1 MLGKALFTSKNEC
14 WETPGELFREL
25 DKEFDFTLDVCA
37 SEKNAKCRAFFTKEQ
52 DGLLQ
57 EWTGRCWCNPP
68 YGRGILRW
76 VEKAHNAVRGGGAS
90 GTCRNATASQNR
102 HSMVPRLHI

>member
-1 MLGKALFTSKNEC
+1 MLGKALFTSEKEY

-76 VEKAHNAVRGGGAS
+76 VEKAHNAVRGGAS